1 MALPDRLVLV
11 DGTALL
17 YRAYHAIPARF
28 STAAGLPTNAVYGF
42 ATMFRKIL
50 SGRRPRMGAV
60 VFDAPGRTARAE
72 KYPEYK
78 ARREGMPDDLA
89 AQLDTVDKLVEA
101 HRFPLLRVPGVE
113 ADDVLGTLTRMAVEA
128 GMEVVIVSGDKD
140 FAQLVGDR
148 VRMLDTVRDVTW
160 DAELVRKRWGVMPE
174 QFVDLLAL
182 AGDAADNIPGV
193 PGIGPKGAA
202 KLLAEHG
209 SLDGVLASLDR
220 LPARQRSLV
229 ERHRD
234 RALLSRELATIDR
247 HLDLEWT
254 LADLEVEPPEP
265 AALNALYEE
274 LEFFSLLAEGEE
286 LKASIEEA
294 DYRACTSVAELDA
307 WLASLPADR
316 PVAVL
321 PVVDKPSPVY
331 GRLAGL
337 TMCDRPGR
345 ARLVPIFGRRGL
357 GEAGLERLAP
367 WLLDPERPKVT
378 YHAKFLWIA
387 LRRLGLAVEG
397 LAGDVML
404 ESFLVDPAR
413 LVPHRLSQITKEYL
427 QRALPP
433 EKTVVGAGK
442 KKRSFTKVPVEEL
455 TPWACHQADTVA
467 QIFPRLRERL
477 LDAGQLDY
485 LLEID
490 LPLAWV
496 LGEMELAGIT
506 VDVEEVGR
514 IGDELGERLAEV
526 SARVFELAGREFNIG
541 SPKQLGEV
549 LFDELGLPVIKRI
562 KSGYSTDA
570 EVLERLAADH
580 EIAARV
586 LDHRKLAKLIN
597 AYTAVFQ
604 RWTHPS
610 TGRIHANFQQ
620 TAGVTGRLIS
630 TDPDLQRTPIR
641 SDEGKRIRAS
651 FVARPATK
659 LISADWSQI
668 ELRLLAHFSGD
679 PLLVEAFAG
688 NLDVHARTAAELFDC
703 ELDEVTPERRG
714 IGKQVNFATIYGQ
727 GARSLGLLLGIPRD
741 QAQGFIDKY
750 FEVYAGVRAWL
761 DRTVAEARERGSV
774 RTLLGRRRIIPELY
788 SNSRGDR
795 LYGERVAANTPIQG
809 SAADL
814 CKLAMVAI
822 ARRLAE
828 RGLSTRLVLQIH
840 DELVFEA
847 PRDEVDT
854 VCAIVRREMEEALPL
869 AVPLAVDVGVGDN
882 WGEAH
887 G

>member
-1 MALPDRLVLV
+1 MTLPDRLVLV

-28 STAAGLPTNAVYGF
+28 STAAGLPTNAIYGF
-42 ATMFRKIL
+42 ATMFRKLL

-60 VFDAPGRTARAE
+60 VFDAPGRTARAK
-72 KYPEYK
+72 KYREYK
-78 ARREGMPDDLA
+78 AGREGMPDDLA
-89 AQLDTVDKLVEA
+89 AQLETVDRLVEA
-101 HRFPLLRVPGVE
+101 HRFPLLRKAGVE
-113 ADDVLGTLTRMAVEA
+113 ADDVIGTLTRMAVDA
-128 GMEVVIVSGDKD
+128 GLEVVIVSGDKD

-148 VRMLDTVRDVTW
+148 VRVFDTLRDVIY
-160 DAELVRKRWGVMPE
+160 DAELVRKRWGVLPE
-174 QFVDLLAL
+174 HFVDLLAL

-209 SLDGVLASLDR
+209 SLDAVLERLDQLPTRQQSL
-220 LPARQRSLV
+220 LKK
-229 ERHRD
+229 HRD
-234 RALLSRELATIDR
+234 QALLSQELAAIDR
-247 HLDLEWT
+247 HLE
-254 LADLEVEPPEP
+254 LEVSLANLEIEPPEP
-265 AALNALYEE
+265 AALNSLYKE

-286 LKASIEEA
+286 LRAAIEDA
-294 DYRACTSVAELDA
+294 DYAACTSVADLDA
-307 WLASLPADR
+307 WLDTLPVDQ
-316 PVAVL
+316 PVTVL

-337 TMCDRPGR
+337 TLCDRPGR
-345 ARLVPIFGRRGL
+345 ARLVPIFGNRGL

-367 WLLDPERPKVT
+367 WLFDAERPKIT
-378 YHAKFLWIA
+378 YNAKFLWIA

-404 ESFLVDPAR
+404 ESFLVDSAK
-413 LVPHRLSQITKEYL
+413 LIPHRLSQISKEVL
-427 QRALPP
+427 KRALTP
-433 EKTVVGAGK
+433 EKAVVGAGK
-442 KKRSFTKVPVEEL
+442 KKRSFTKVPVEDL

-467 QIFPRLRERL
+467 QIWPRLRQRL
-477 LDAGQLDY
+477 AEAGQVDY

-506 VDVEEVGR
+506 VDVDEVGR
-514 IGDELGERLAEV
+514 IGDELGEQRAEV
-526 SARVFELAGREFNIG
+526 EARIWKLAGREFNIG
-541 SPKQLGEV
+541 SPKQLGGV

-562 KSGYSTDA
+562 KSGYSTDH
-570 EVLERLAADH
+570 EVLERLAPEH
-580 EIAARV
+580 EIARRV
-586 LDHRKLAKLIN
+586 LAYRKVAKLIN
-597 AYTAVFQ
+597 AYTEVFQ
-604 RWTHPS
+604 RWTHPA

-641 SDEGKRIRAS
+641 SDEGKRIRRS
-651 FVARPATK
+651 FVARPSMR

-679 PLLVEAFAG
+679 PLLVEAFT
-688 NLDVHARTAAELFDC
+688 NHLDVHARTAAEIFDC
-703 ELDEVTPERRG
+703 ALESVTPEQRG
-714 IGKQVNFATIYGQ
+714 VGKQVNFATIYGQ
-727 GARSLGLLLGIPRD
+727 GARSLGLLVGIPRD
-741 QAQGFIDKY
+741 EAQRTIDKY
-750 FEVYAGVRAWL
+750 FEVYSGVRAWL
-761 DRTVAEARERGSV
+761 DRTVSEAHERGWV
-774 RTLLGRRRIIPELY
+774 RTLLGRRRIIPELR

-795 LYGERVAANTPIQG
+795 LYGERVATNTPIQG

-814 CKLAMVAI
+814 CKLAMLAI
-822 ARRLAE
+822 ARRFAE

-854 VCAIVRREMEEALPL
+854 VCGIVRREMETVLPL
-869 AVPLAVDVGVGDN
+869 AVPLVVDVGVGAN